1 MAQERTLDVAELIEG
16 RKLGAAQIWV
26 ALLLC
31 TLMAI
36 EGYDMQT
43 LSFAAPSI
51 LREWGVSRAEFGIVL
66 TAHLFGYLVG
76 AVCLSFY
83 GDRLGR
89 RNIIIAGAV
98 IFSVFTFGAGFAGS
112 QTELF
117 LWRFAAGIGLGGAIP
132 TGIALAA
139 EYMPHKIRATTIGLM
154 FVAYNLGAAS
164 GGFIASWSIEEF
176 GWHSVFF
183 IGGAA
188 AIPMFI
194 ALALW
199 LPESIRF
206 LVVSGSDHARIAAIA
221 RKLRPSDDFSNV
233 TRFVIGEE
241 TRTNS
246 LNSLFT
252 EGRALVTILLW
263 AAFILSF
270 TGHYFITGWM
280 PTVLSDGNNFSIA
293 EANAAMGWF
302 QMGGAIGSFIVAVA
316 LDRLGIRVVGWT
328 FFFAVPVVIALGLEG
343 NYFLL
348 QVNMLVA
355 GIGVLGGQI
364 GLNALCGTI
373 YPTYMRAMG
382 AGWALGIGRIGATA
396 GPIIGGYLLAM
407 GLERPILLFLTAVPL
422 FFCAVSLFALA
433 VAKRNQDQRDGV
445 QATSI
450 KASGFAH

>member
-16 RKLGAAQIWV
+16 RWPGAMQIGI

-31 TLMAI
+31 TLMLI

-43 LSFAAPSI
+43 LSFAAPAI
-51 LREWGVSRAEFGIVL
+51 LREWGVSRAEFGLVIS
-66 TAHLFGYLVG
+66 AHLFGYLVG
-76 AVCLSFY
+76 AVFLSFY

-89 RNIIIAGAV
+89 RNIILAGV
-98 IFSVFTFGAGFAGS
+98 LIFSVFTFGAGFAGS
-112 QTELF
+112 QPELF
-117 LWRFAAGIGLGGAIP
+117 AWRFGAGIGLGGAIP

-139 EYMPHKIRATTIGLM
+139 EYMPHKIRATMIGFM

-164 GGFIASWSIEEF
+164 GGFIAAQVIEPY
-176 GWHSVFF
+176 GWQSVFF
-183 IGGAA
+183 IGGLAA
-188 AIPMFI
+188 VPVVLL
-194 ALALW
+194 LALL

-206 LVVSGSDHARIAAIA
+206 LVVRGRDHDRVAAIA
-221 RKLRPSDDFSNV
+221 RKVRPKQDFSDV
-233 TRFVIGEE
+233 SRFVISEE
-241 TRTNS
+241 KRTNS

-252 EGRALVTILLW
+252 EGRGLVTTLLW

-280 PTVLSDGNNFSIA
+280 PTVLTDNGFSDE
-293 EANAAMGWF
+293 EANNAMGLF
-302 QMGGAIGSFIVAVA
+302 QTGGAIGSLLVAVA
-316 LDRLGIRVVGWT
+316 LDWLGIRIVAWT
-328 FFFAVPVVIALGLEG
+328 FMASVPIVIALGLDG
-343 NYFLL
+343 DYSIL

-382 AGWALGIGRIGATA
+382 AGWALGIGRIGATS
-396 GPIIGGYLLAM
+396 GPIIGGYLLEM
-407 GLERPILLFLTAVPL
+407 GLARPILLFLTAVPL
-422 FFCAVSLFALA
+422 FFCALSLFALA

-445 QATSI
+445 QAAGI

>member
-1 MAQERTLDVAELIEG
+1 MAQERTLDVAGLIEG
-16 RKLGAAQIWV
+16 RKLGSAQVWV

-31 TLMAI
+31 TLMAL

-43 LSFAAPSI
+43 LSFAAPAI
-51 LREWGVSRAEFGIVL
+51 LREWGVSRAEFGLVL

-76 AVCLSFY
+76 AVFLSFY

-89 RNIIIAGAV
+89 KNIILAGAT
-98 IFSVFTFGAGFAGS
+98 IFSLFTFGAGFAGS

-117 LWRFAAGIGLGGAIP
+117 AWRFGAGVGLGGAIP

-183 IGGAA
+183 IGGVAA
-188 AIPMFI
+188 LPMI
-194 ALALW
+194 VALAVW

-206 LVVSGSDHARIAAIA
+206 LVVRGRDHASVAAIA
-221 RKLRPSDDFSNV
+221 RKLRPGEDFSGV
-233 TRFVIGEE
+233 TRFVINEE
-241 TRTNS
+241 SRTNS

-252 EGRALVTILLW
+252 EGRALVTTLLW

-280 PTVLSDGNNFSIA
+280 PTVLSDNGFTIS

-302 QMGGAIGSFIVAVA
+302 QMGGAIGSFIIAVA
-316 LDRLGIRVVGWT
+316 LDRLGIKVVGWT
-328 FFFAVPVVIALGLEG
+328 FMFAVPVVIALGMEADYL
-343 NYFLL
+343 LL
-348 QVNMLVA
+348 QANMLVA

-382 AGWALGIGRIGATA
+382 AGWALGIGRIGATS

-422 FFCAVSLFALA
+422 FFCALSLFALA

-445 QATSI
+445 QAASL

>member
-1 MAQERTLDVAELIEG
+1 LAQERTLDVADLIEG
-16 RKLGAAQIWV
+16 RWPGTIQIGI

-31 TLMAI
+31 TLMLL

-43 LSFAAPSI
+43 LSFAAPAI
-51 LREWGVSRAEFGIVL
+51 LREWGVSRAEFGVVIS
-66 TAHLFGYLVG
+66 AHLFGYLVG

-89 RNIIIAGAV
+89 RNIILAGVV
-98 IFSVFTFGAGFAGS
+98 IFSIFTFGAGFAGS
-112 QTELF
+112 QLELF
-117 LWRFAAGIGLGGAIP
+117 AWRFGAGIGLGGAIP

-139 EYMPHKIRATTIGLM
+139 EYMPRRIRATMIGFM

-164 GGFIASWSIEEF
+164 GGFIAAQVIEPY
-176 GWHSVFF
+176 GWQSVFF
-183 IGGAA
+183 IGGVAA
-188 AIPMFI
+188 VPVLLG
-194 ALALW
+194 LALL

-206 LVVSGSDHARIAAIA
+206 LVVRGRDHDRVAAIA
-221 RKLRPSDDFSNV
+221 RKLRPKDDLSTV
-233 TRFVIGEE
+233 SRFGISEE
-241 TRTNS
+241 KRTNS

-252 EGRALVTILLW
+252 EGRALVTTLLW

-280 PTVLSDGNNFSIA
+280 PTVLTDNGFSD
-293 EANAAMGWF
+293 EQANTAMGLF
-302 QMGGAIGSFIVAVA
+302 QTGGAIGSLVVAIA
-316 LDRLGIRVVGWT
+316 LDRLGIKVVAWT
-328 FFFAVPVVIALGLEG
+328 FLASVPIVIALGLEG
-343 NYFLL
+343 DYSLL

-382 AGWALGIGRIGATA
+382 AGWALGIGRIGATS

-422 FFCAVSLFALA
+422 FFCALSLFALA
-433 VAKRNQDQRDGV
+433 VAKRNQDHRDGV
-445 QATSI
+445 EATGL

>member
-16 RKLGAAQIWV
+16 RKLGSAQIWV

-76 AVCLSFY
+76 AVFLSFY

-98 IFSVFTFGAGFAGS
+98 IFSVFTFGAGFSSS
-112 QTELF
+112 QIELF
-117 LWRFAAGIGLGGAIP
+117 LWRFGAGIGLGGAIP

-139 EYMPHKIRATTIGLM
+139 EYMPHRIRATTIGLM

-188 AIPMFI
+188 AIPMFV

-206 LVVSGSDHARIAAIA
+206 LVVRGDDHARVAAIA
-221 RKLRPSDDFSNV
+221 RKLRPGDDFSGV
-233 TRFVIGEE
+233 TRFVINEE
-241 TRTNS
+241 SRTNS

-252 EGRALVTILLW
+252 EGRALVTTLLW

-280 PTVLSDGNNFSIA
+280 PTVLSDNGFTIA
-293 EANAAMGWF
+293 EANASMGMF
-302 QMGGAIGSFIVAVA
+302 QMGGAIGSFLIAVL
-316 LDRLGIRVVGWT
+316 LDRVGIKIVGWT
-328 FFFAVPVVIALGLEG
+328 FLFAVPVVVALGLEG
-343 NYFLL
+343 DYTLL
-348 QVNMLVA
+348 QANMLVA

-382 AGWALGIGRIGATA
+382 AGWALGIGRIGAVS

-422 FFCAVSLFALA
+422 FFCALSLFALA
-433 VAKRNQDQRDGV
+433 IAKRNQDQRDGV
-445 QATSI
+445 QAASL

>member
-1 MAQERTLDVAELIEG
+1 MAQERTLDVAQLIEG
-16 RKLGAAQIWV
+16 RRPGAAQIGV
-26 ALLLC
+26 AALLC
-31 TLMAI
+31 TLMFL

-43 LSFAAPSI
+43 LSFALPAI
-51 LREWGVSRAEFGIVL
+51 LREWTDVSRTQFGVVL
-66 TAHLFGYLVG
+66 TAHLIGYLVG
-76 AVCLSFY
+76 AVFLSFY

-89 RNIIIAGAV
+89 KNIILAGVA
-98 IFSVFTFGAGFAGS
+98 IFSIFTFGAGLAS
-112 QTELF
+112 TPIELF
-117 LWRFAAGIGLGGAIP
+117 AWRFGAGIGLGGAIP

-139 EYMPHKIRATTIGLM
+139 EYMPHKIRATMIGIM
-154 FVAYNLGAAS
+154 FVFYNVGAGS
-164 GGFIASWSIEEF
+164 GGFISSWSIEEF

-188 AIPMFI
+188 ALPVIVI
-194 ALALW
+194 LAVW

-206 LVVSGSDHARIAAIA
+206 LVVSGNDQTKVAAIA
-221 RKLRPSDDFSNV
+221 RKLRPLDDFSNV
-233 TRFVIGEE
+233 ARFTVNEE
-241 TRTNS
+241 IRTNS
-246 LNSLFT
+246 PNSLLT
-252 EGRALVTILLW
+252 EGRATVTILLW

-280 PTVLSDGNNFSIA
+280 PTVLSDNGFTIPQ
-293 EANAAMGWF
+293 ANVAMGWF
-302 QMGGAIGSFIVAVA
+302 QMGGAIGSFVVAIA
-316 LDRLGIRVVGWT
+316 LDWLGIRVVAWT
-328 FFFAVPVVIALGLEG
+328 FMFSVPVVIALGLEA
-343 NYFLL
+343 NYLVL
-348 QVNMLVA
+348 QANMLIA

-382 AGWALGIGRIGATA
+382 AGWALGIGRIGATS

-422 FFCAVSLFALA
+422 FFCGLSLFALA
-433 VAKRNQDQRDGV
+433 VAKRNQDQRNGV

>member
-1 MAQERTLDVAELIEG
+1 MAQERTLDVAQLIEG
-16 RKLGAAQIWV
+16 RMPGAAQIGV

-31 TLMAI
+31 TLMLL

-43 LSFAAPSI
+43 LSFAAPAI
-51 LREWGVSRAEFGIVL
+51 LREWGVSRAEFGVVL

-76 AVCLSFY
+76 AVFLSFY

-89 RNIIIAGAV
+89 KNIILAGAT
-98 IFSVFTFGAGFAGS
+98 IFSLFTLGAGFAGS
-112 QTELF
+112 QIELF
-117 LWRFAAGIGLGGAIP
+117 LWRFGAGIGLGGAIP

-139 EYMPHKIRATTIGLM
+139 EYMPHKVRATMIGLM

-164 GGFIASWSIEEF
+164 GGFIASWSIGEF

-188 AIPMFI
+188 AVPVILV
-194 ALALW
+194 LALW

-206 LVVSGSDHARIAAIA
+206 LLVSGRDQARVAAIA
-221 RKLRPSDDFSNV
+221 QKLRPMDDFSGV
-233 TRFVIGEE
+233 TRFTINEE
-241 TRTNS
+241 MRTNS
-246 LNSLFT
+246 ATSLLS
-252 EGRALVTILLW
+252 EGRATVTILLW

-280 PTVLSDGNNFSIA
+280 PTVLSDNGFTIS

-302 QMGGAIGSFIVAVA
+302 QMGGAIGSLIVAVA
-316 LDRLGIRVVGWT
+316 LDWLGIRVVGWT
-328 FFFAVPVVIALGLEG
+328 FMFSVPVVIALGLESD
-343 NYFLL
+343 YLVL
-348 QVNMLVA
+348 QANMLVA

-382 AGWALGIGRIGATA
+382 AGWALGIGRIGATS

-407 GLERPILLFLTAVPL
+407 GLQRPILLFLTAVPL
-422 FFCAVSLFALA
+422 FFCALSLFALA
-433 VAKRNQDQRDGV
+433 VAKRQQDQRDGV